1 MLKLHEVS
9 IARGKGAAR
18 VVPVSRLNL
27 QLAPGGS
34 IALMGPSG
42 CGKTSVLMAIR
53 GELILLE
60 GKIEVDGLPLERR
73 VKVSSIYQEYRLT
86 PFLNAAE
93 NVSLALELAGEP
105 IMESRRVAEE
115 ALGRVNIDGSL
126 LRRRPDELSGGQQQR
141 VAIARAMVTSP
152 RIVLADEPTGALD
165 GETGR
170 IVVGHLVEEV
180 RCLNGYLI
188 IATHDLEVAGMC
200 DSFKVLTEPYESSA
214 S

>member
-1 MLKLHEVS
+1 
-9 IARGKGAAR
+9 
-18 VVPVSRLNL
+18 
-27 QLAPGGS
+27 
-34 IALMGPSG
+34 
-42 CGKTSVLMAIR
+42 MAIR

>member
-1 MLKLHEVS
+1 
-9 IARGKGAAR
+9 
-18 VVPVSRLNL
+18 
-27 QLAPGGS
+27 
-34 IALMGPSG
+34 
-42 CGKTSVLMAIR
+42 
-53 GELILLE
+53 
-60 GKIEVDGLPLERR
+60 
-73 VKVSSIYQEYRLT
+73 
-86 PFLNAAE
+86 
-93 NVSLALELAGEP
+93 
-105 IMESRRVAEE
+105 MESRRVAEE